1 MTAIRSDDKL
11 SVPDLERLLS
21 LAARDTSGSRRI
33 AQFILSLWDGTRYK
47 ADLQDLLGLD
57 ERLFSELL
65 ALMQVL
71 HARHMQ
77 LDCLVTYHQLLP
89 IIRMWGAPS
98 TS

>member
-1 MTAIRSDDKL
+1 MNP
-11 SVPDLERLLS
+11 VPDLERLLR
-21 LAARDTSGSRRI
+21 LAARDTSGGRRI
-33 AQFILSLWDGTRYK
+33 AQCLLSLWDGTRFK

-57 ERLFSELL
+57 DRLFGDLL

-71 HARHMQ
+71 HARNLQ

-89 IIRMWGAPS
+89 VLRMWGTPP

>member
-71 HARHMQ
+71 HARNLQ

-89 IIRMWGAPS
+89 VIRMWGTPPLS
-98 TS
+98 